1 MEYYN
6 AYHATY
12 RTYRTYRNSLQSPAS
27 NQYRATLRTTH
38 LQDTLNIILS
48 KTSIIFCRNYLIIQ
62 LVFISFAEL
71 LIIKINTHEQSRT
84 YMEIVTEKMSQNEEI
99 ALIGFGT
106 LIPRPQSSRMARNP
120 KTGTPVRIKARTTV
134 KFKPGKFLLEA
145 INGKK

>member
-1 MEYYN
+1 MEYYD
-6 AYHATY
+6 AYHAIY
-12 RTYRTYRNSLQSPAS
+12 RAHRIHITLLQSPAS

-84 YMEIVTEKMSQNEEI
+84 H
-99 ALIGFGT
+99 
-106 LIPRPQSSRMARNP
+106 
-120 KTGTPVRIKARTTV
+120 
-134 KFKPGKFLLEA
+134 
-145 INGKK
+145 

>member
-1 MEYYN
+1 MEYYD

-12 RTYRTYRNSLQSPAS
+12 RTYRTYKNSLQSPAS

-84 YMEIVTEKMSQNEEI
+84 HC
-99 ALIGFGT
+99 GF
-106 LIPRPQSSRMARNP
+106 S
-120 KTGTPVRIKARTTV
+120 
-134 KFKPGKFLLEA
+134 
-145 INGKK
+145 